1 MLVLS
6 RERGQRVHVID
17 DLTGRLLGVVLVV
30 DIRGSKCCL
39 GFEFGD
45 EVKLLRSEISDVL
58 EPDESL
64 VLAVTP

>member
-1 MLVLS
+1 MLVLT
-6 RERGQRVHVID
+6 RERAETVHVID
-17 DLTGRLLGVVLVV
+17 DRTGQLLGIVSVV
-30 DIRGSKCCL
+30 DIRGSKCRL